1 MTLWAV
7 LLELAALNLSNGQT
21 LADETN
27 QAIFDVE
34 CGVRADYVEKINEI
48 RDIFI
53 FKDANV

>member
-7 LLELAALNLSNGQT
+7 LPERAALNPSNGQT

-34 CGVRADYVEKINEI
+34 CGVRAEKINEI